1 MLRTRRIRG
10 TRPWARSW
18 EGRQSVTVCL
28 PPNECAQLKC
38 RPPPRW
44 HGVFFPLRGPLCA
57 GEAFI
62 PSRPGGASAA
72 QCYMARRDVG
82 PRFVPRYRS
91 LLHPTYL
98 RWLLKQKGC
107 GQMQRG
113 SRNLNR
119 VQKVYTENY
128 VLAEN
133 DTDDRRVSHPHKFGD
148 GSIRGTATGEFP
160 KPLYLLGTV
169 GLDVHLFRTASLYE
183 RSRAYANPCKS
194 LRIRGKSL

>member
-1 MLRTRRIRG
+1 MGRG
-10 TRPWARSW
+10 P
-18 EGRQSVTVCL
+18 VK
-28 PPNECAQLKC
+28 CAQLKVGL
-38 RPPPRW
+38 R
-44 HGVFFPLRGPLCA
+44 HDGMGLFFSLRGPLCA

-62 PSRPGGASAA
+62 PSRPGGPSAA

-113 SRNLNR
+113 SRNLNG

-128 VLAEN
+128 VYAGGALKLRVCLRYRFLARSTAN
-133 DTDDRRVSHPHKFGD
+133 DRQRLSSTRVCVLVCASMRRDDGQTR
-148 GSIRGTATGEFP
+148 
-160 KPLYLLGTV
+160 PLELC
-169 GLDVHLFRTASLYE
+169 AS
-183 RSRAYANPCKS
+183 PP
-194 LRIRGKSL
+194 

>member
-1 MLRTRRIRG
+1 MGL
-10 TRPWARSW
+10 
-18 EGRQSVTVCL
+18 
-28 PPNECAQLKC
+28 
-38 RPPPRW
+38 
-44 HGVFFPLRGPLCA
+44 FFPLRGPLCA

-62 PSRPGGASAA
+62 PSRPGGPSAA

-113 SRNLNR
+113 SRNLNG

-133 DTDDRRVSHPHKFGD
+133 NDSNTQHSGMMPASGAGGPEFESPPPKSWSFMVVCARECGRVSGQAPRMGLM
-148 GSIRGTATGEFP
+148 SIGGRMMIGG
-160 KPLYLLGTV
+160 
-169 GLDVHLFRTASLYE
+169 GLAR
-183 RSRAYANPCKS
+183 
-194 LRIRGKSL
+194 